1 VTTWDETFTRWSKP
15 PSETEEAKAGRA
27 ARMVRESLRE
37 HAALRDHNFDV
48 VAVGSYRNNTN
59 VRSASDVDLAAV
71 LRSATYLGLPG
82 DGSITRES
90 LGLGVATYELPQ
102 FRADIS
108 RALRERF
115 GSSDIAPGK
124 LTLTVGEGSARLG
137 ADVTP
142 YLGHRRYR
150 AAPVGGAVQTCDGIE
165 TRPSDEPNRRI
176 IQWPEQH
183 YSAGVAKNDATNHR
197 FKRIVRILK
206 CLRNELA
213 DGPKAGGDAPSC
225 FLEHAVF
232 NAPNTSFNRQEGSYD
247 EDVKAVL
254 GFLWGA
260 ARDGSAKKFVE
271 VSGMEWVFRPGET
284 WTPALLEG
292 FALAAWQHVGFKS

>member
-1 VTTWDETFTRWSKP
+1 
-15 PSETEEAKAGRA
+15 
-27 ARMVRESLRE
+27 
-37 HAALRDHNFDV
+37 
-48 VAVGSYRNNTN
+48 
-59 VRSASDVDLAAV
+59 VDLAAV
-71 LRSATYLGLPG
+71 LRSATYLGLPD

-90 LGLGVATYELPQ
+90 LGLGVSTYELPQ

-108 RALRERF
+108 SALRERF
-115 GSSDIAPGK
+115 GSSDVAPGK
-124 LTLTVGEGSARLG
+124 LTLTVDEGSARLG
-137 ADVTP
+137 VDVTP

-150 AAPVGGAVQTCDGIE
+150 LAPGSGAIKTYDGIE
-165 TRPSDEPNRRI
+165 TRPSNEPNRRI

-183 YSAGVAKNDATNHR
+183 YAAGVAKNEATNHR

-213 DGPKAGGDAPSC
+213 DAGKTGGDAPSC

-232 NAPNTSFNRQEGSYD
+232 NAPNASFNKQEGSYY

-254 GFLWGA
+254 GFMWNA
-260 ARDGSAKKFVE
+260 ARDGSAKKFVQ
-271 VSGMEWVFRPGET
+271 VSGMEWLFRQGET